1 MTENLVFTR
10 YLYNKELV
18 LESLE
23 NAILEALYD
32 ESLFWAYELYFS
44 GFETETFQKC
54 FAVFHNY
61 YNNYKKL
68 EKFFL
73 KKEREWTLSQATGS
87 KKDEILAIFVK
98 NMCMRKRDLNKEEPK
113 REMYVIVDSNQID
126 PFRTREIKPAWKTLP
141 LVCKYDLRISGK
153 EDEDVDNHLELLRE
167 QWLFHASYSPIWK
180 TRILEHGG
188 EIDCTKKRV
197 FFTSDESYEVF
208 YESYGFEP
216 DEQKLQIQKRCL
228 GI

>member
-10 YLYNKELV
+10 YLYNKEFV

-23 NAILEALYD
+23 NTILEALYD

-44 GFETETFQKC
+44 GFETEAFQKC
-54 FAVFHNY
+54 FDVFHNY

-68 EKFFL
+68 GKFFL

-87 KKDEILAIFVK
+87 KKDEILAIFIK

-113 REMYVIVDSNQID
+113 REMYVILDSNQINS
-126 PFRTREIKPAWKTLP
+126 FRTREIKPAWKTLRT
-141 LVCKYDLRISGK
+141 VCKYDLRISKKIGE
-153 EDEDVDNHLELLRE
+153 EDIHLELLRE
-167 QWLFHASYSPIWK
+167 QWLFRASYSPIWK
-180 TRILEHGG
+180 TRILENGG
-188 EIDCTKKRV
+188 EIDFLQKRV
-197 FFTSDESYEVF
+197 IFESEYSYEVF

-216 DEQKLQIQKRCL
+216 DEEKLQIQKRCL